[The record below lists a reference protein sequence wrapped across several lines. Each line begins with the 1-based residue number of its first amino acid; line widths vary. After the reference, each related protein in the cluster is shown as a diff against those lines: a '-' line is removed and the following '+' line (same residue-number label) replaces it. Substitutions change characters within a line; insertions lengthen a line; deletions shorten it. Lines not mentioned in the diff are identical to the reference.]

1 MKKVLVFGILSLL
14 ITPLSTKANPVDV
27 TQPIAQTGFERPQ
40 KPHYPHTDVK
50 QRLNLSEEQKE
61 LARELRLN
69 SQEKIK
75 PIADE
80 MKLKQNKKMELTN
93 QDGDLQEIEQLG
105 LEIRKLK
112 QQIHGI
118 IIQNERDFIQILTPE
133 QKTEFNKIKQEGR
146 REFHGRHVK

>member
-14 ITPLSTKANPVDV
+14 ITPLSAKANPVDV
-27 TQPIAQTGFERPQ
+27 TQQIAQSGFERPQ
-40 KPHYPHTDVK
+40 KLHYPHTDVK

-118 IIQNERDFIQILTPE
+118 IMQNERDFIQILTPE

-146 REFHGRHVK
+146 REFHERHVK